1 MRKHSVSK
9 NRILSRRGES
19 LTETLVSVLVIAL
32 ALLLLV
38 SMVTASKNLIE
49 KSETTFTNNYVA
61 KNQAEEGS
69 TGSTKKSD
77 GTDSST
83 DTISIS
89 GTMQGNVTQNTNGIT
104 TTTSDGNFSYALN
117 HKESVNAVETDTGIY
132 TYEPVK

>member
-1 MRKHSVSK
+1 
-9 NRILSRRGES
+9 
-19 LTETLVSVLVIAL
+19 
-32 ALLLLV
+32 
-38 SMVTASKNLIE
+38 MVTASKNLIE

-77 GTDSST
+77 GTDTST

-89 GTMQGNVTQNTNGIT
+89 GTLQGNVTQNVDGIT
-104 TTTSDGNFSYALN
+104 TTTSDGNFSYALS